1 MSATSDMVEIEG
13 QGRETSTVRAWAAGL
28 GGVLVLAGVKLAAHL
43 LTTGRFGYE
52 LFVDELYFLDCARH
66 LAFGYVDLPPFFPLV
81 TAALVR
87 VFGESLFTIRAA
99 SAVAGGALVLLTGLL
114 ARDLGGGRFARFL
127 AALSVLTAPIYLADY
142 SLWTMNAFEPV
153 FVTACA
159 LLVARLLDGSSPR
172 LWLAFGALAGV
183 GLLNKHSMA
192 LFGAAF
198 VAGLL
203 ATSARRALA
212 SRWIWLGG
220 AAAFLLLLPNLVW
233 EARHHFPHLE
243 QLANIRRDG
252 RDVSLS
258 ALAFLG
264 QQLVMLGPLS
274 ALVLVPG
281 LAWLLASKEGR
292 RFRPL
297 GVFALAVIGLLLLL
311 HGRVYYAAPLYPTL
325 FAAGGVALDRWM
337 RPRAA
342 RAVVV
347 SLVALE
353 GLVLAPFALPCLPP
367 ETFIRYSGALG
378 MAPPAIET
386 HLLGSLPQLFADR
399 FGWKEMAAE
408 VARAFGTLTPEERAK
423 AAIFGQNY
431 GQAGAIDHYGPAL
444 GLPRA
449 ISGHLTHWYWGP
461 QGRSADV
468 VIVLDDH
475 KDVLERYWE
484 DVRLAGHVT
493 HPYSMPY
500 ERFDV
505 FVCRRPRAGFTFERA
520 WPMLKK
526 WG

>member
-1 MSATSDMVEIEG
+1 MSATAERRDERLDAMTKA
-13 QGRETSTVRAWAAGL
+13 RPWALAGL
-28 GGVLVLAGVKLAAHL
+28 GAVLVLAGVKLAVHL

-66 LAFGYVDLPPFFPLV
+66 LDFGYVDLPPLFPLL
-81 TAALVR
+81 TAGLVR
-87 VFGESLFTIRAA
+87 VFGESLLTIRAA
-99 SAVAGGALVLLTGLL
+99 SALAGAGLVLLTGLL
-114 ARDLGGGRFARFL
+114 ARALGGGRFAAFG
-127 AALSVLTAPIYLADY
+127 AAVCVLVAPIYLAGY
-142 SLWTMNAFEPV
+142 SLWTMNAFEPL
-153 FVTACA
+153 FVTGCA
-159 LLVARLLDGSSPR
+159 LLMARLLDGASPR
-172 LWLAFGALAGV
+172 LWLGFGALAGL

-198 VAGLL
+198 VLGLL
-203 ATSARRALA
+203 ATPARRVFL
-212 SRWIWLGG
+212 SRWIWLAG
-220 AAAFLLLLPNLVW
+220 ALAALLFLPNLVW
-233 EARHHFPHLE
+233 VVRHHFPHLE
-243 QLANIRRDG
+243 MLANIRRNG

-258 ALAFLG
+258 ALAFLW
-264 QQLVMLGPLS
+264 QQLLMLGPLS
-274 ALVLVPG
+274 ALVFLPG
-281 LAWLLASKEGR
+281 LAWLLAARDAR
-292 RFRPL
+292 RFRAL
-297 GVFALAVIGLLLLL
+297 GVFALAVLGLLLAT

-325 FAAGGVALDRWM
+325 FAAGGVALERWI

-342 RAVVV
+342 RAAVV

-367 ETFIRYSGALG
+367 ETFLRYSRALG
-378 MAPPAIET
+378 MEPPAIET
-386 HLLGSLPQLFADR
+386 HRLGPLPQLFADR

-408 VARAFGTLTPEERAK
+408 VARVFLTLTPEERAK

-444 GLPRA
+444 SLPRA
-449 ISGHLTHWYWGP
+449 ISGHLTHWTWGP

-468 VIVLDDH
+468 VIVLDDA
-475 KDVLERYWE
+475 KDVLERYWD

-500 ERFDV
+500 EHFDV

-526 WG
+526 WS